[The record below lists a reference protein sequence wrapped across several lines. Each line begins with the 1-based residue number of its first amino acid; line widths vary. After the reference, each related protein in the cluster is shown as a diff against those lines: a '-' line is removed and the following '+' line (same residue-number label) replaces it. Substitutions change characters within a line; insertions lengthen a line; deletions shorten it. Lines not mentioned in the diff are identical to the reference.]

1 MSQLSVNYII
11 SNLDE
16 NKPYQTF
23 RATLDDVV
31 YEFTFQWNT
40 RGEFW
45 TCAIGAVGDTPVI
58 KYKVTANSDP
68 LRVYGYSEDLPNG
81 YLNIISFLNSR
92 NRVAIDSIGEDRIH
106 QLIYFTAIE

>member
-1 MSQLSVNYII
+1 MSQLSVSYVL

-16 NKPYQTF
+16 TKPYQTF
-23 RATLDDVV
+23 RATLDDNT

-58 KYKVTANSDP
+58 KYKITTNSDP
-68 LRVYGYSEDLPNG
+68 MAVYGYSEDLPQG
-81 YLNIISFLNSR
+81 VLIVSSLLNAR
-92 NRVAIDSIGEDRIH
+92 NRVSIDSIGQDKVH
-106 QLIYFTAIE
+106 WLLYS

>member
-1 MSQLSVNYII
+1 MSQLSVNYVL

-16 NKPYQTF
+16 TKPYQTF
-23 RATLDDVV
+23 RATLDDNT

-58 KYKVTANSDP
+58 KYKITANSDP
-68 LRVYGYSEDLPNG
+68 LIVSPKYFYPN
-81 YLNIISFLNSR
+81 
-92 NRVAIDSIGEDRIH
+92 
-106 QLIYFTAIE
+106 

>member
-1 MSQLSVNYII
+1 MSQLSVSYVL

-16 NKPYQTF
+16 TKPYQTF
-23 RATLDDVV
+23 RATLDDNT

-58 KYKVTANSDP
+58 KYKITANSDS
-68 LRVYGYSEDLPNG
+68 LIVYGYSEDLPQKHG
-81 YLNIISFLNSR
+81 GFSQNSMQ
-92 NRVAIDSIGEDRIH
+92 A
-106 QLIYFTAIE
+106 TAL